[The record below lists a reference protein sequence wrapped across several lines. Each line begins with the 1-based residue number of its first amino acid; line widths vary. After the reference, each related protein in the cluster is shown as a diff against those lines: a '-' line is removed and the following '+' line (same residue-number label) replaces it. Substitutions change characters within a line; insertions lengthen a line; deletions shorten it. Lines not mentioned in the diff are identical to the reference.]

1 MIHGLYT
8 STWGAI
14 ASQIRHE
21 VVANNI
27 ANVNTTAFH
36 PDWTVLRSYPN
47 LEEARGELSRPDR
60 RVLWSA
66 GGGAMVAETRTSSL
80 SGPVRATQR
89 STDLAIKDED
99 AFFVVRRGDDVRYTR
114 AGDFRVGPRGELLT
128 ADGGWQVMGDGGP
141 INVGNS
147 NFVVDAD
154 GRISREVPG
163 QGAEDLGRIR
173 LVRFERPDRLLK
185 VGGNLYEAPE
195 DAGIQGAGDRGGI
208 EQYALE
214 MSGTN
219 AAEAM
224 VQMIEAFR
232 AYEANVQFM
241 RSADQLLG
249 QAASGIA
256 RLG

>member
-21 VVANNI
+21 VIANNI

-89 STDLAIKDED
+89 STDLAIKDEG
-99 AFFVVRRGDDVRYTR
+99 AFFVVRREDAVRYTR
-114 AGDFRVGPRGELLT
+114 AGDFQVGPRGELLT
-128 ADGGWQVMGDGGP
+128 ADGGWQVLGENGP
-141 INVGNS
+141 INVGDS
-147 NFVVDAD
+147 DFAVDVN
-154 GRISREVPG
+154 GRISREVIG
-163 QGAEDLGRIR
+163 QGSQDLGQIR
-173 LVRFERPDRLLK
+173 LVRFEHPDRLLK

-195 DAGIQGAGDRGGI
+195 DAGVQGAADCGV
-208 EQYALE
+208 EQFALE

-224 VQMIEAFR
+224 VQMIEASR

-249 QAASGIA
+249 EAASQIA